1 VRTFSPKPSDIQR
14 AWHVLDAEGQVLGRV
29 ATEAATL
36 LRGKHKPIYAPHVD
50 TGDHVVIVNAA
61 KLDLG
66 ARKLTEK
73 RYYRHS
79 GYPGGL
85 RTESLEHLLARDPER
100 VVRLAVRGMLPKNR
114 LGRAMLRKL
123 RVYAGPEHPHAAQQP
138 RPRAVPSKR
147 GRDAAAV

>member
-1 VRTFSPKPSDIQR
+1 MRTFSPKPSDIQR
-14 AWHVLDAEGQVLGRV
+14 AWHVIDAEGQVLGRV

-36 LRGKHKPIYAPHVD
+36 LKGKHKPIYAPHVD

-66 ARKLTEK
+66 TRKLTDK
-73 RYYRHS
+73 QYYRHS

-123 RVYAGPEHPHAAQQP
+123 RVYAGPEHPHAAQKP
-138 RPRAVPSKR
+138 VPFEISQV
-147 GRDAAAV
+147 AQ